1 MKNKMTDLLQ
11 TRRLILKV
19 TQKIDITKLKEV
31 INIHEV
37 FVTITNSKMKFTNTN
52 LETPLNLFNFEV
64 IEKNGE
70 IMIGFCGIFRF
81 NTNNANCYYFLN
93 TQYRRNGYAIE
104 AMKKIIEFAFNV
116 LKLSKLYAYIHSTNQ
131 NAWKVAERTGMMYMG
146 DLINETTN
154 RKIMV
159 FLIEKRDFV
168 NQIFY

>member
-1 MKNKMTDLLQ
+1 
-11 TRRLILKV
+11 
-19 TQKIDITKLKEV
+19 
-31 INIHEV
+31 
-37 FVTITNSKMKFTNTN
+37 
-52 LETPLNLFNFEV
+52 
-64 IEKNGE
+64 
-70 IMIGFCGIFRF
+70 
-81 NTNNANCYYFLN
+81 LN